1 MIENNTVAA
10 EEAVEANA
18 TAEAAVAVKPKRH
31 INQQKLQD
39 NLWGWAFCVPLIV
52 GTVLFIYIALVMA
65 LLLSFTVYS
74 GSIHGNVWE
83 FLGKMLTGGEFEYT
97 ANVITGE
104 SYAGNVFTDFPAFDA
119 DGMPIGDGRPDPLRW
134 YKFIFTDTMA
144 SSQDAYDL
152 GFSMSSMGMTL
163 FNTVFYMIGIPI
175 GMVLSMFFAVC
186 MSRDIKGA
194 NFFRVLYYLPSVA
207 STVAVVFTFNK
218 LFQDGGVINSLLGG
232 SDIPWFNTGDG
243 EPLLGAEQGIDPF
256 WQQGLL
262 NKTMIVIMM
271 VWKGLGGTIIL
282 YIAGLS
288 GVNASTKE
296 AAQIDGAN
304 GWQIFWKVT
313 MPDLYPVIFY
323 NIVTSVI
330 GGMQIYAEPELFFPT
345 PSSTSDISQTYQ
357 TKPNMMTSGYVALI
371 WFWGIRGIV
380 ALGIDT
386 IQLNPNYG
394 QVEYQGLGAAY
405 GMVLAVIILVLTLF
419 QFWLDKKN
427 AE

>member
-1 MIENNTVAA
+1 MMENNTAAA
-10 EEAVEANA
+10 EEVVESTA

-39 NLWGWAFCVPLIV
+39 NLWGWIFCLPLIV
-52 GTVLFIYIALVMA
+52 GTVLFIYIALIMA
-65 LLLSFTVYS
+65 VLVSFTVYS
-74 GSIHGNVWE
+74 STLHGNVFD
-83 FLGKMLTGGEFEYT
+83 FLGTMFTGGEINYD
-97 ANVITGE
+97 GDLL
-104 SYAGNVFTDFPAFDA
+104 NVFSDQVLVDGKWVTRTDA
-119 DGMPIGDGRPDPLRW
+119 LRW
-134 YKFIFTDTMA
+134 YKYIFTNVEA
-144 SSQDAYDL
+144 SCAAAAQMEL
-152 GFSMSSMGMTL
+152 EMSTMGMTL

-218 LFQDGGVINSLLGG
+218 LFTDSGVINSLLG
-232 SDIPWFNTGDG
+232 SRIPWFNTGDG
-243 EPLLGAEQGIDPF
+243 EPLLGAEAGIDPF

-262 NKTMIVIMM
+262 NKTMVVIMM

-296 AAQIDGAN
+296 AAQIDGAS
-304 GWQIFWKVT
+304 GWKIFWKVT

-345 PSSTSDISQTYQ
+345 SGDNHLGL
-357 TKPNMMTSGYVALI
+357 PNMLTSGYVSLI
-371 WFWGIRGIV
+371 WFWGRNPTTSVGSDV
-380 ALGIDT
+380 IDLT
-386 IQLNPNYG
+386 GMSSTTPF
-394 QVEYQGLGAAY
+394 ESLGAAY
-405 GMVLAVIILVLTLF
+405 GMILAIIIFVLTLF
-419 QFWLDKKN
+419 QFWLDKRN

>member
-1 MIENNTVAA
+1 MMENNTAAA
-10 EEAVEANA
+10 EEVVESAA
-18 TAEAAVAVKPKRH
+18 TADAAIAVKPKRH

-39 NLWGWAFCVPLIV
+39 NLWGWIFCLPLIV
-52 GTVLFIYIALVMA
+52 GTVLFIYIALIMA
-65 LLLSFTVYS
+65 VLISFTVYS
-74 GSIHGNVWE
+74 STLHGNVFD
-83 FLGKMLTGGEFEYT
+83 FLGTMFSGGEINYD
-97 ANVITGE
+97 GDLL
-104 SYAGNVFTDFPAFDA
+104 NVFSDQMLVDGEWVTRTDA
-119 DGMPIGDGRPDPLRW
+119 LRW
-134 YKFIFTDTMA
+134 YKYIFTNVE
-144 SSQDAYDL
+144 SSCADAAQMEL
-152 GFSMSSMGMTL
+152 EMSTMGMTL

-218 LFQDGGVINSLLGG
+218 LFTDSGVINSLLG
-232 SDIPWFNTGDG
+232 SIIPWFNTGDG
-243 EPLLGAEQGIDPF
+243 KPLLGAEAGIDPF

-262 NKTMIVIMM
+262 NKTMVVIMM

-296 AAQIDGAN
+296 AAQIDGAS
-304 GWQIFWKVT
+304 GWKIFWKVT

-345 PSSTSDISQTYQ
+345 SGDNHLGM
-357 TKPNMMTSGYVALI
+357 PNLLTSGYVALI
-371 WFWGIRGIV
+371 WFWGRNPTTSVGADV
-380 ALGIDT
+380 IDLT
-386 IQLNPNYG
+386 GMSSSTPF
-394 QVEYQGLGAAY
+394 ESLGAAY
-405 GMVLAVIILVLTLF
+405 GMILAIIIFVLTLF

>member
-1 MIENNTVAA
+1 MMENNTAAA
-10 EEAVEANA
+10 EEVVESAA
-18 TAEAAVAVKPKRH
+18 TADAAIAVKPKRH

-39 NLWGWAFCVPLIV
+39 NLWGWIFCLPLIV
-52 GTVLFIYIALVMA
+52 GTVLFIYIALIMA
-65 LLLSFTVYS
+65 VLVSFTVYS
-74 GSIHGNVWE
+74 STLHGNVFD
-83 FLGKMLTGGEFEYT
+83 FLGTMFTGGEINYD
-97 ANVITGE
+97 GDLL
-104 SYAGNVFTDFPAFDA
+104 NVFSDQVLVDGKWVTRTDA
-119 DGMPIGDGRPDPLRW
+119 LRW
-134 YKFIFTDTMA
+134 YKYIFTNVE
-144 SSQDAYDL
+144 SSCADAAQMEL
-152 GFSMSSMGMTL
+152 EMSTMGMTL

-218 LFQDGGVINSLLGG
+218 LFTDSGVINSLLG
-232 SDIPWFNTGDG
+232 SRIPWFNTGDG
-243 EPLLGAEQGIDPF
+243 KPLLGAEAGIDPF

-262 NKTMIVIMM
+262 NKTMVVIMM

-296 AAQIDGAN
+296 AAQIDGAS
-304 GWQIFWKVT
+304 GWKIFWKVT

-345 PSSTSDISQTYQ
+345 SGDNHLGM
-357 TKPNMMTSGYVALI
+357 PNLLTSGYVALI
-371 WFWGIRGIV
+371 WFWGRNPTTSVGADV
-380 ALGIDT
+380 IDLT
-386 IQLNPNYG
+386 GMSSSTPF
-394 QVEYQGLGAAY
+394 ESLGAAY
-405 GMVLAVIILVLTLF
+405 GMILAIIIFVLTLF

>member
-1 MIENNTVAA
+1 MMENNTAAA
-10 EEAVEANA
+10 EEVVESAA

-39 NLWGWAFCVPLIV
+39 NLWGWIFCLPLIV
-52 GTVLFIYIALVMA
+52 GTVLFIYIALIMA
-65 LLLSFTVYS
+65 VLVSFTVYS
-74 GSIHGNVWE
+74 STLHGNVFD
-83 FLGKMLTGGEFEYT
+83 FLGTMFTGGEINYD
-97 ANVITGE
+97 GDLL
-104 SYAGNVFTDFPAFDA
+104 NVFSDQVQNAAGDWVPRTDA
-119 DGMPIGDGRPDPLRW
+119 LRW
-134 YKFIFTDTMA
+134 YKYIFTNVE
-144 SSQDAYDL
+144 SSCADAAQL
-152 GFSMSSMGMTL
+152 ELEMSTMGMTL

-218 LFQDGGVINSLLGG
+218 LFTDSGVINSLLG
-232 SDIPWFNTGDG
+232 SRIPWFNTGDG
-243 EPLLGAEQGIDPF
+243 EPLLGAEAGIDPF

-262 NKTMIVIMM
+262 NKTMVVIMM

-296 AAQIDGAN
+296 AAQIDGAS
-304 GWQIFWKVT
+304 GWKIFWKVT

-345 PSSTSDISQTYQ
+345 SGDNHLGL
-357 TKPNMMTSGYVALI
+357 PNMLTSGYVSLI
-371 WFWGIRGIV
+371 WFWGRNPATSPGSDI
-380 ALGIDT
+380 ID
-386 IQLNPNYG
+386 LNGMTSSTPF
-394 QVEYQGLGAAY
+394 ESLGAAY
-405 GMVLAVIILVLTLF
+405 GMILAIIIFVLTLF

>member
-1 MIENNTVAA
+1 MMENNTAAA
-10 EEAVEANA
+10 EEVVESAA

-39 NLWGWAFCVPLIV
+39 NLWGWIFCLPLIV
-52 GTVLFIYIALVMA
+52 GTVLFIYIALIMA
-65 LLLSFTVYS
+65 VLVSFTVYS
-74 GSIHGNVWE
+74 STLHGNVFD
-83 FLGKMLTGGEFEYT
+83 FLGTMFTGGEINYD
-97 ANVITGE
+97 GDLL
-104 SYAGNVFTDFPAFDA
+104 NVFSDQELVDGEWVTRTDA
-119 DGMPIGDGRPDPLRW
+119 LRW
-134 YKFIFTDTMA
+134 YKYIFTNVE
-144 SSQDAYDL
+144 SSCADAAQL
-152 GFSMSSMGMTL
+152 GLEMSTMGMTL

-218 LFQDGGVINSLLGG
+218 LFTDSGVINSLLG
-232 SDIPWFNTGDG
+232 SRIPWFNTGDG
-243 EPLLGAEQGIDPF
+243 EPLLGAEAGIDPF

-262 NKTMIVIMM
+262 NKTMVVIMM

-296 AAQIDGAN
+296 AAQIDGAS
-304 GWQIFWKVT
+304 GWKIFWKVT

-345 PSSTSDISQTYQ
+345 SGDNHLGL
-357 TKPNMMTSGYVALI
+357 PNMLTSGYVSLI
-371 WFWGIRGIV
+371 WFWGRNPATSPGSDI
-380 ALGIDT
+380 ID
-386 IQLNPNYG
+386 LNGMTSSTPF
-394 QVEYQGLGAAY
+394 ESLGAAY
-405 GMVLAVIILVLTLF
+405 GMILAIFIFVLTLF

>member
-1 MIENNTVAA
+1 MMENNTAAA
-10 EEAVEANA
+10 EEVVESAA

-39 NLWGWAFCVPLIV
+39 NLWGWIFCLPLIV
-52 GTVLFIYIALVMA
+52 GTVLFIYIALIMA
-65 LLLSFTVYS
+65 VLVSFTVYS
-74 GSIHGNVWE
+74 STLHGNVFD
-83 FLGKMLTGGEFEYT
+83 FLGTMFTGGEINYD
-97 ANVITGE
+97 GDLL
-104 SYAGNVFTDFPAFDA
+104 NVFSDQELVDGEWVTRTDA
-119 DGMPIGDGRPDPLRW
+119 LRW
-134 YKFIFTDTMA
+134 YKYIFTNVE
-144 SSQDAYDL
+144 SSCADAAQL
-152 GFSMSSMGMTL
+152 SLEMSTMGMTL

-218 LFQDGGVINSLLGG
+218 LFTDSGVINSLLG
-232 SDIPWFNTGDG
+232 SRIPWFNTGDG
-243 EPLLGAEQGIDPF
+243 EPLLGAEAGIDPF

-262 NKTMIVIMM
+262 NKTMVVIMM

-296 AAQIDGAN
+296 AAQIDGAS
-304 GWQIFWKVT
+304 GWKIFWKVT

-345 PSSTSDISQTYQ
+345 SGDNHLGL
-357 TKPNMMTSGYVALI
+357 PNMLTSGYVSLI
-371 WFWGIRGIV
+371 WFWGRNPATSPGSDV
-380 ALGIDT
+380 ID
-386 IQLNPNYG
+386 LNGMTSSTPF
-394 QVEYQGLGAAY
+394 ESLGAAY
-405 GMVLAVIILVLTLF
+405 GMILAIIIFVLTLF

>member
-119 DGMPIGDGRPDPLRW
+119 NGMPTEYRTDPLRW

-144 SSQDAYDL
+144 SSQDSYDL

-218 LFQDGGVINSLLGG
+218 LFTDSGVINSLLG
-232 SDIPWFNTGDG
+232 SRIPWFNTGDG
-243 EPLLGAEQGIDPF
+243 EPLLGAEAGIDPF

-262 NKTMIVIMM
+262 NKTMVVIMM

-296 AAQIDGAN
+296 AAQIDGAS
-304 GWQIFWKVT
+304 GWKIFWKVT

-345 PSSTSDISQTYQ
+345 SGDNLLGL
-357 TKPNMMTSGYVALI
+357 PNMLTSGYVSLI
-371 WFWGIRGIV
+371 WFWGRNPATSPGSDI
-380 ALGIDT
+380 ID
-386 IQLNPNYG
+386 LNGMTSSTPF
-394 QVEYQGLGAAY
+394 ESLGAAY
-405 GMVLAVIILVLTLF
+405 GMILAIIIFVLTLF

>member
-1 MIENNTVAA
+1 MMENNTAAA
-10 EEAVEANA
+10 EEVVESAA
-18 TAEAAVAVKPKRH
+18 TADAAIAVKPKRH

-39 NLWGWAFCVPLIV
+39 NLWGWIFCLPLIV
-52 GTVLFIYIALVMA
+52 GTVLFIYIALIMA
-65 LLLSFTVYS
+65 VLVSFTVYS
-74 GSIHGNVWE
+74 STLHGNVFD
-83 FLGKMLTGGEFEYT
+83 FLGTMFSGGEINYD
-97 ANVITGE
+97 GDLL
-104 SYAGNVFTDFPAFDA
+104 NVFSDQELVDGEWVTRTDA
-119 DGMPIGDGRPDPLRW
+119 LRW
-134 YKFIFTDTMA
+134 YKYIFTNVE
-144 SSQDAYDL
+144 SSCADAAQMEL
-152 GFSMSSMGMTL
+152 EMSTMGMTL

-218 LFQDGGVINSLLGG
+218 LFTDSGVINSLLG
-232 SDIPWFNTGDG
+232 SRIPWFNTGDG
-243 EPLLGAEQGIDPF
+243 KPLLGAEAGIDPF

-262 NKTMIVIMM
+262 NKTMVVIMM

-296 AAQIDGAN
+296 AAQIDGAS
-304 GWQIFWKVT
+304 GWKIFWKVT

-345 PSSTSDISQTYQ
+345 SGDNHLGM
-357 TKPNMMTSGYVALI
+357 PNLLTSGYVSLI
-371 WFWGIRGIV
+371 WFWGRNPATSPGSDV
-380 ALGIDT
+380 ID
-386 IQLNPNYG
+386 LNGMTSSTPF
-394 QVEYQGLGAAY
+394 ESLGAAY
-405 GMVLAVIILVLTLF
+405 GMILAIIIFVLTLF

>member
-1 MIENNTVAA
+1 MMENNTAAA
-10 EEAVEANA
+10 EEVVESAA

-39 NLWGWAFCVPLIV
+39 NLWGWIFCLPLIV
-52 GTVLFIYIALVMA
+52 GTVLFIYIALIMA
-65 LLLSFTVYS
+65 VLVSFTVYS
-74 GSIHGNVWE
+74 STLHGNVFD
-83 FLGKMLTGGEFEYT
+83 FLGTMFSGGEINYD
-97 ANVITGE
+97 GDLL
-104 SYAGNVFTDFPAFDA
+104 NVFSDQELVDGEWVTRTDA
-119 DGMPIGDGRPDPLRW
+119 LRW
-134 YKFIFTDTMA
+134 YKYIFTNVE
-144 SSQDAYDL
+144 SSCADAAQMEL
-152 GFSMSSMGMTL
+152 EMSTMGMTL

-207 STVAVVFTFNK
+207 STVAIVFTFYK
-218 LFQDGGVINSLLGG
+218 LFQNGGAINSLLGAE
-232 SDIPWFNTGDG
+232 IPWFQMPQGSASS
-243 EPLLGAEQGIDPF
+243 LLGGEQGVDPF
-256 WQQGLL
+256 WMQGLL

-345 PSSTSDISQTYQ
+345 STSTLEIGGSYLFR
-357 TKPNMMTSGYVALI
+357 PNLLTSGYVSLI
-371 WFWGIRGIV
+371 WFWGLRGIV
-380 ALGIDT
+380 PVGSGT
-386 IQLNPNYG
+386 IYLTPGNNAVSY
-394 QVEYQGLGAAY
+394 EGLGAAY
-405 GMVLAVIILVLTLF
+405 GMVLAIIILVLTLF

>member
-1 MIENNTVAA
+1 MMENNTAAA
-10 EEAVEANA
+10 EEVVESAA
-18 TAEAAVAVKPKRH
+18 TADAAIAVKPKRH

-39 NLWGWAFCVPLIV
+39 NLWGWIFCLPLIV
-52 GTVLFIYIALVMA
+52 GTVLFIYIALIMA
-65 LLLSFTVYS
+65 VLISFTVYS
-74 GSIHGNVWE
+74 STLHGNVFD
-83 FLGKMLTGGEFEYT
+83 FLGTMFSGGEINYD
-97 ANVITGE
+97 GDLL
-104 SYAGNVFTDFPAFDA
+104 NVFSDQMLVDGEWVTRTDA
-119 DGMPIGDGRPDPLRW
+119 LRW
-134 YKFIFTDTMA
+134 YKYIFTNVE
-144 SSQDAYDL
+144 SSCADAAQMEL
-152 GFSMSSMGMTL
+152 EMSTMGMTL

-218 LFQDGGVINSLLGG
+218 LFTDSGVINSLLG
-232 SDIPWFNTGDG
+232 SRIPWFNTGDG
-243 EPLLGAEQGIDPF
+243 KPLLGAEAGIDPF

-262 NKTMIVIMM
+262 NKTMVVIMM

-296 AAQIDGAN
+296 AAQIDGAS
-304 GWQIFWKVT
+304 GWKIFWKVT

-345 PSSTSDISQTYQ
+345 SGDNHLGM
-357 TKPNMMTSGYVALI
+357 PNLLTSGYVALI
-371 WFWGIRGIV
+371 WFWGRNPTTSVGADV
-380 ALGIDT
+380 IDLT
-386 IQLNPNYG
+386 GMSSSTPF
-394 QVEYQGLGAAY
+394 ESLGAAY
-405 GMVLAVIILVLTLF
+405 GMILAIIIFVLTLF

>member
-1 MIENNTVAA
+1 MMENNTAAA
-10 EEAVEANA
+10 EEVVESTA

-39 NLWGWAFCVPLIV
+39 NLWGWIFCLPLIV
-52 GTVLFIYIALVMA
+52 GTVLFIYIALIMA
-65 LLLSFTVYS
+65 VLVSFTVYS
-74 GSIHGNVWE
+74 STLHGNVFD
-83 FLGKMLTGGEFEYT
+83 FLGTMFTGGEINYD
-97 ANVITGE
+97 GDLL
-104 SYAGNVFTDFPAFDA
+104 NVFSDQVLVDGKWVTRTDA
-119 DGMPIGDGRPDPLRW
+119 LRW
-134 YKFIFTDTMA
+134 YKYIFTNVE
-144 SSQDAYDL
+144 SSCADAAQMEL
-152 GFSMSSMGMTL
+152 EMSTMGMTL

-218 LFQDGGVINSLLGG
+218 LFTDSGVINSLLG
-232 SDIPWFNTGDG
+232 SRIPWFNTGDG
-243 EPLLGAEQGIDPF
+243 KPLLGAEAGIDPF

-262 NKTMIVIMM
+262 NKTMVVIMM

-296 AAQIDGAN
+296 AAQIDGAS
-304 GWQIFWKVT
+304 GWKIFWKVT

-345 PSSTSDISQTYQ
+345 SGDNHLGL
-357 TKPNMMTSGYVALI
+357 PNMLTSGYVSLI
-371 WFWGIRGIV
+371 WFWGRNPTTSVGSDV
-380 ALGIDT
+380 IDLT
-386 IQLNPNYG
+386 GMSSTTPF
-394 QVEYQGLGAAY
+394 ESLGAAY
-405 GMVLAVIILVLTLF
+405 GMILAIIIFVLTLF
-419 QFWLDKKN
+419 QFWLDKRN

>member
-1 MIENNTVAA
+1 MMENNTAAA
-10 EEAVEANA
+10 EEVVESAA

-39 NLWGWAFCVPLIV
+39 NLWGWIFCLPLIV
-52 GTVLFIYIALVMA
+52 GTVLFIYIALIMA
-65 LLLSFTVYS
+65 VLVSFTVYS
-74 GSIHGNVWE
+74 STLHGNVFD
-83 FLGKMLTGGEFEYT
+83 FLGTMFTGGEINYD
-97 ANVITGE
+97 GDLL
-104 SYAGNVFTDFPAFDA
+104 NVFSDQVQNAAGDWVPRTDA
-119 DGMPIGDGRPDPLRW
+119 LRW
-134 YKFIFTDTMA
+134 YKYIFTNVE
-144 SSQDAYDL
+144 SSCADAAQL
-152 GFSMSSMGMTL
+152 GLEMSTMGMTL

-218 LFQDGGVINSLLGG
+218 LFTDSGVINSLLG
-232 SDIPWFNTGDG
+232 SRIPWFNTGDG
-243 EPLLGAEQGIDPF
+243 EPLLGAEAGIDPF

-262 NKTMIVIMM
+262 NKTMVVIMM

-296 AAQIDGAN
+296 AAQIDGAS
-304 GWQIFWKVT
+304 GWKIFWKVT

-345 PSSTSDISQTYQ
+345 SGDNHLGL
-357 TKPNMMTSGYVALI
+357 PNMLTSGYVSLI
-371 WFWGIRGIV
+371 WFWGRNPATSPGSDI
-380 ALGIDT
+380 ID
-386 IQLNPNYG
+386 LNGMTSSTPF
-394 QVEYQGLGAAY
+394 ESLGAAY
-405 GMVLAVIILVLTLF
+405 GMILAIIIFVLTLF

>member
-1 MIENNTVAA
+1 MMENNTAAA
-10 EEAVEANA
+10 EEVVESAA

-39 NLWGWAFCVPLIV
+39 NLWGWIFCLPLIV
-52 GTVLFIYIALVMA
+52 GTVLFIYIALIMA
-65 LLLSFTVYS
+65 VLISFTVYS
-74 GSIHGNVWE
+74 STLHGNVFD
-83 FLGKMLTGGEFEYT
+83 FLGTMFSGGQINYD
-97 ANVITGE
+97 GDLL
-104 SYAGNVFTDFPAFDA
+104 NVFSDQMLVDGEWVTRTDA
-119 DGMPIGDGRPDPLRW
+119 LRW
-134 YKFIFTDTMA
+134 YKYIFTNVE
-144 SSQDAYDL
+144 SSCADAAQMEL
-152 GFSMSSMGMTL
+152 EMSTMGMTL

-218 LFQDGGVINSLLGG
+218 LFTDSGVINSLLG
-232 SDIPWFNTGDG
+232 SRIPWFNTGDG
-243 EPLLGAEQGIDPF
+243 EPLLGAEAGIDPL

-262 NKTMIVIMM
+262 NKTMVVIMM

-296 AAQIDGAN
+296 AAQIDGAS
-304 GWQIFWKVT
+304 GWKIFWKVT

-345 PSSTSDISQTYQ
+345 SGDNHLGM
-357 TKPNMMTSGYVALI
+357 PNLLTSGYVALI
-371 WFWGIRGIV
+371 WFWGRNPTTSVGADV
-380 ALGIDT
+380 IDLT
-386 IQLNPNYG
+386 GMSSSTPF
-394 QVEYQGLGAAY
+394 ESLGAAY
-405 GMVLAVIILVLTLF
+405 GMILAIIIFVLTLF

>member
-1 MIENNTVAA
+1 MMENNTAAA
-10 EEAVEANA
+10 EEVVESAA
-18 TAEAAVAVKPKRH
+18 TADAAIAVKPKRH

-39 NLWGWAFCVPLIV
+39 NLWGWIFCLPLIV
-52 GTVLFIYIALVMA
+52 GTVLFIYIALIMA
-65 LLLSFTVYS
+65 VLISFTVYS
-74 GSIHGNVWE
+74 STLHGNVFD
-83 FLGKMLTGGEFEYT
+83 FLGTMFSGGQINYD
-97 ANVITGE
+97 GDLL
-104 SYAGNVFTDFPAFDA
+104 NVFSDQMLVDGEWVTRTDA
-119 DGMPIGDGRPDPLRW
+119 LRW
-134 YKFIFTDTMA
+134 YKYIFTNVE
-144 SSQDAYDL
+144 SSCADAAQMEL
-152 GFSMSSMGMTL
+152 EMSTMGMTL

-218 LFQDGGVINSLLGG
+218 LFTDSGVINSLLG
-232 SDIPWFNTGDG
+232 SRIPWFNTGDG
-243 EPLLGAEQGIDPF
+243 KPLLGAEAGIDPF

-262 NKTMIVIMM
+262 NKTMVVNMM

-296 AAQIDGAN
+296 AAQIDGAS
-304 GWQIFWKVT
+304 GWKIFWKVT

-345 PSSTSDISQTYQ
+345 SGDNHLGM
-357 TKPNMMTSGYVALI
+357 PNLLTSGYVALI
-371 WFWGIRGIV
+371 WFWGRNPTTSVGADV
-380 ALGIDT
+380 IDLT
-386 IQLNPNYG
+386 GMSSSTPF
-394 QVEYQGLGAAY
+394 ESLGAAY
-405 GMVLAVIILVLTLF
+405 GMILAIIIFVLTLF

>member
-1 MIENNTVAA
+1 MMENNTAAA
-10 EEAVEANA
+10 EEVVESAA
-18 TAEAAVAVKPKRH
+18 TADAAIAVKPKRH

-39 NLWGWAFCVPLIV
+39 NLWGWIFCLPLIV
-52 GTVLFIYIALVMA
+52 GTVLFIYIALIMA
-65 LLLSFTVYS
+65 VLISFTVYS
-74 GSIHGNVWE
+74 STLHGNVFD
-83 FLGKMLTGGEFEYT
+83 FLGTMFSGGEINYD
-97 ANVITGE
+97 GDLL
-104 SYAGNVFTDFPAFDA
+104 NVFSDQELVDGEWVTRTDA
-119 DGMPIGDGRPDPLRW
+119 LRW
-134 YKFIFTDTMA
+134 YKYIFTNVE
-144 SSQDAYDL
+144 SSCADAAQMEL
-152 GFSMSSMGMTL
+152 EMSTMGMTL

-218 LFQDGGVINSLLGG
+218 LFTDSGVINSLLG
-232 SDIPWFNTGDG
+232 SRIPWFNTGDG
-243 EPLLGAEQGIDPF
+243 KPLLGAEAGIDPF

-262 NKTMIVIMM
+262 NKTMVVIMM

-296 AAQIDGAN
+296 AAQIDGAS
-304 GWQIFWKVT
+304 GWKIFWKVT

-345 PSSTSDISQTYQ
+345 SGDNHLGM
-357 TKPNMMTSGYVALI
+357 PNLLTSGYVALI
-371 WFWGIRGIV
+371 WFWGRNPTTSVGADV
-380 ALGIDT
+380 IDLT
-386 IQLNPNYG
+386 GMSSSTPF
-394 QVEYQGLGAAY
+394 ESLGAAY
-405 GMVLAVIILVLTLF
+405 GMILAIIIFVLTLF

>member
-1 MIENNTVAA
+1 MMENNTAAA
-10 EEAVEANA
+10 EEVVESTA

-39 NLWGWAFCVPLIV
+39 NLWGWIFCLPLIV
-52 GTVLFIYIALVMA
+52 GTVLFIYIALIMA
-65 LLLSFTVYS
+65 VLVSFTVYS
-74 GSIHGNVWE
+74 STLHGNVFD
-83 FLGKMLTGGEFEYT
+83 FLGTMFTGGEINYD
-97 ANVITGE
+97 GDLL
-104 SYAGNVFTDFPAFDA
+104 NVFSDQVQNAAGDWVPRTDA
-119 DGMPIGDGRPDPLRW
+119 LRW
-134 YKFIFTDTMA
+134 YKYIFTNVE
-144 SSQDAYDL
+144 SSCADAAQL
-152 GFSMSSMGMTL
+152 GLEMSTMGMTL

-218 LFQDGGVINSLLGG
+218 LFTDSGVINSLLG
-232 SDIPWFNTGDG
+232 SRIPWFNTGDG
-243 EPLLGAEQGIDPF
+243 EPLLGAEAGIDPF

-262 NKTMIVIMM
+262 NKTMVVIMM

-296 AAQIDGAN
+296 AAQIDGAS
-304 GWQIFWKVT
+304 GWKIFWKVT

-345 PSSTSDISQTYQ
+345 SGDNHLGL
-357 TKPNMMTSGYVALI
+357 PNMLTSGYVSLI
-371 WFWGIRGIV
+371 WFWGRNPTTSVGSDV
-380 ALGIDT
+380 IDLT
-386 IQLNPNYG
+386 GMSSTTPF
-394 QVEYQGLGAAY
+394 ESLGAAY
-405 GMVLAVIILVLTLF
+405 GMILAIIIFVLTLF

>member
-1 MIENNTVAA
+1 MMENNTAAA
-10 EEAVEANA
+10 EEVVESAA

-39 NLWGWAFCVPLIV
+39 NLWGWIFCLPLIV
-52 GTVLFIYIALVMA
+52 GTVLFIYIALIMA
-65 LLLSFTVYS
+65 VLVSFTVYS
-74 GSIHGNVWE
+74 STLHGNVFD
-83 FLGKMLTGGEFEYT
+83 FLGTMFTGGEINYD
-97 ANVITGE
+97 GDLL
-104 SYAGNVFTDFPAFDA
+104 NVFSDQVQNAAGDWVPRTDA
-119 DGMPIGDGRPDPLRW
+119 LRW
-134 YKFIFTDTMA
+134 YKYIFTNVE
-144 SSQDAYDL
+144 SSCADAAQL
-152 GFSMSSMGMTL
+152 GLEMSTMGMTL

-218 LFQDGGVINSLLGG
+218 LFTDSGVINSLLG
-232 SDIPWFNTGDG
+232 SRIPWFNTGDG
-243 EPLLGAEQGIDPF
+243 EPLLGAEAGIDPF

-262 NKTMIVIMM
+262 NKTMVVIMM

-296 AAQIDGAN
+296 AAQIDGAS
-304 GWQIFWKVT
+304 GWKIFWKVS

-345 PSSTSDISQTYQ
+345 SGDNHLGL
-357 TKPNMMTSGYVALI
+357 PNMLTSGYVSLI
-371 WFWGIRGIV
+371 WFWGRNPATSPGSDI
-380 ALGIDT
+380 ID
-386 IQLNPNYG
+386 LNGMTSSTPF
-394 QVEYQGLGAAY
+394 ESLGAAY
-405 GMVLAVIILVLTLF
+405 GMILAIIIFVLTLF

>member
-1 MIENNTVAA
+1 MENNTAAA
-10 EEAVEANA
+10 EEVVESTA

-39 NLWGWAFCVPLIV
+39 NLWGWIFCLPLIV
-52 GTVLFIYIALVMA
+52 GTVLFIYIALIMA
-65 LLLSFTVYS
+65 VLVSFTVYS
-74 GSIHGNVWE
+74 STLHGNVFD
-83 FLGKMLTGGEFEYT
+83 FLGTMFTGGEINYD
-97 ANVITGE
+97 GDLL
-104 SYAGNVFTDFPAFDA
+104 NVFSDQVLVDGEWVTRTDA
-119 DGMPIGDGRPDPLRW
+119 LRW
-134 YKFIFTDTMA
+134 YKYIFTNVE
-144 SSQDAYDL
+144 SSCADAAQMEL
-152 GFSMSSMGMTL
+152 EMSTMGMTL

-218 LFQDGGVINSLLGG
+218 LFTDSGVINSLLG
-232 SDIPWFNTGDG
+232 SRIPWFNTGDG
-243 EPLLGAEQGIDPF
+243 KPLLGAEAGIDPF

-262 NKTMIVIMM
+262 NKTMVVIMM

-296 AAQIDGAN
+296 AAQIDGAS
-304 GWQIFWKVT
+304 GWKIFWKVT

-345 PSSTSDISQTYQ
+345 SGDNHLGL
-357 TKPNMMTSGYVALI
+357 PNMLTSGYVSLI
-371 WFWGIRGIV
+371 WFWGRNPTTSVGSDV
-380 ALGIDT
+380 IDLT
-386 IQLNPNYG
+386 GMSSTTPF
-394 QVEYQGLGAAY
+394 ESLGAAY
-405 GMVLAVIILVLTLF
+405 GMILAIIIFVLTLF

>member
-1 MIENNTVAA
+1 MMENNTAAA
-10 EEAVEANA
+10 EEVVESTA

-39 NLWGWAFCVPLIV
+39 NLWGWIFCLPLIV
-52 GTVLFIYIALVMA
+52 GTVLFIYIALIMA
-65 LLLSFTVYS
+65 VLVSFTVYS
-74 GSIHGNVWE
+74 STLHGNVFD
-83 FLGKMLTGGEFEYT
+83 FLGTMFTGGEINYD
-97 ANVITGE
+97 GDLL
-104 SYAGNVFTDFPAFDA
+104 NVFSDQELVDGEWVTRTDA
-119 DGMPIGDGRPDPLRW
+119 LRW
-134 YKFIFTDTMA
+134 YKYIFTNVE
-144 SSQDAYDL
+144 SSCADAAQ
-152 GFSMSSMGMTL
+152 MSLEMSTMGMTL

-218 LFQDGGVINSLLGG
+218 LFTDSGVINSLLG
-232 SDIPWFNTGDG
+232 SRIPWFNTGDG
-243 EPLLGAEQGIDPF
+243 EPLLGAEAGIDPF

-262 NKTMIVIMM
+262 NKTMVVIMM

-296 AAQIDGAN
+296 AAQIDGAS
-304 GWQIFWKVT
+304 GWKIFWKVT

-345 PSSTSDISQTYQ
+345 SGDNHLGL
-357 TKPNMMTSGYVALI
+357 PNMLTSGYVSLI
-371 WFWGIRGIV
+371 WFWGRNPTTSVGSDV
-380 ALGIDT
+380 IDLT
-386 IQLNPNYG
+386 GMSSTTPF
-394 QVEYQGLGAAY
+394 ESLGAAY
-405 GMVLAVIILVLTLF
+405 GMILAIIIFVLTLF
-419 QFWLDKKN
+419 QFWLDKRN

>member
-1 MIENNTVAA
+1 MMENNTAAA
-10 EEAVEANA
+10 EEVVESTA

-39 NLWGWAFCVPLIV
+39 NLWGWIFCLPLIV
-52 GTVLFIYIALVMA
+52 GTVLFIYIALIMA
-65 LLLSFTVYS
+65 VLVSFTVYS
-74 GSIHGNVWE
+74 STLHGNVFD
-83 FLGKMLTGGEFEYT
+83 FLGTMFTGGEINYD
-97 ANVITGE
+97 GDLL
-104 SYAGNVFTDFPAFDA
+104 NVFSDQVLVDGEWVTRTDA
-119 DGMPIGDGRPDPLRW
+119 LRW
-134 YKFIFTDTMA
+134 YKYIFTNVE
-144 SSQDAYDL
+144 SSCADAAQMEL
-152 GFSMSSMGMTL
+152 EMSTMGMTL

-218 LFQDGGVINSLLGG
+218 LFTDSGVINSLLG
-232 SDIPWFNTGDG
+232 SRIPWFNTGDG
-243 EPLLGAEQGIDPF
+243 KPLLGAEAGIDPF

-262 NKTMIVIMM
+262 NKTMVVIMM

-296 AAQIDGAN
+296 AAQIDGAS
-304 GWQIFWKVT
+304 GWKIFWKVT

-345 PSSTSDISQTYQ
+345 SGDNHLGL
-357 TKPNMMTSGYVALI
+357 PNMLTSGYVSLI
-371 WFWGIRGIV
+371 WFWGRNPATSPGSDI
-380 ALGIDT
+380 IDLT
-386 IQLNPNYG
+386 GMSSTTPF
-394 QVEYQGLGAAY
+394 ESLGAAY
-405 GMVLAVIILVLTLF
+405 GMILAIIIFVLTLF
-419 QFWLDKKN
+419 QFWLDKRN

>member
-1 MIENNTVAA
+1 MMENNTAAA
-10 EEAVEANA
+10 EEVVESAA

-39 NLWGWAFCVPLIV
+39 NLWGWIFCLPLIV
-52 GTVLFIYIALVMA
+52 GTVLFIYIALIMA
-65 LLLSFTVYS
+65 VLVSFTVYS
-74 GSIHGNVWE
+74 STLHGNVFD
-83 FLGKMLTGGEFEYT
+83 FLGTMFSGGEINYD
-97 ANVITGE
+97 GDLL
-104 SYAGNVFTDFPAFDA
+104 NVFSDQMLVDGEWVTRTDA
-119 DGMPIGDGRPDPLRW
+119 LRW
-134 YKFIFTDTMA
+134 YKYIFTNVE
-144 SSQDAYDL
+144 SSCADAAQMEL
-152 GFSMSSMGMTL
+152 EMSTMGMTL

-218 LFQDGGVINSLLGG
+218 LFTDSGVINSLLG
-232 SDIPWFNTGDG
+232 SRIPWFNTGDG
-243 EPLLGAEQGIDPF
+243 KPLLGAEAGIDPF

-262 NKTMIVIMM
+262 NKTMVVIMM

-296 AAQIDGAN
+296 AAQIDGAS
-304 GWQIFWKVT
+304 GWKIFWKVT

-345 PSSTSDISQTYQ
+345 SGDNHLGM
-357 TKPNMMTSGYVALI
+357 PNLLTSGYVALI
-371 WFWGIRGIV
+371 WFWGRNPTTSVGADV
-380 ALGIDT
+380 IDLT
-386 IQLNPNYG
+386 GMSSSTPF
-394 QVEYQGLGAAY
+394 ESLGAAY
-405 GMVLAVIILVLTLF
+405 GMILAIIIFVLTLF

>member
-1 MIENNTVAA
+1 MMENNTAAA
-10 EEAVEANA
+10 EEVVESTA

-39 NLWGWAFCVPLIV
+39 NLWGWIFCLPLIV
-52 GTVLFIYIALVMA
+52 GTVLFIYIALIMA
-65 LLLSFTVYS
+65 VLVSFTVYS
-74 GSIHGNVWE
+74 STLHGNVFD
-83 FLGKMLTGGEFEYT
+83 FLGTMFTGGEINYD
-97 ANVITGE
+97 GDLL
-104 SYAGNVFTDFPAFDA
+104 NVFSDQVLVDGEWVTRTDA
-119 DGMPIGDGRPDPLRW
+119 LRW
-134 YKFIFTDTMA
+134 YKYIFTNVE
-144 SSQDAYDL
+144 SSCADAAQMEL
-152 GFSMSSMGMTL
+152 EMSTMGMTL

-218 LFQDGGVINSLLGG
+218 LFTDSGVINSLLG
-232 SDIPWFNTGDG
+232 SRIPWFNTGDG
-243 EPLLGAEQGIDPF
+243 KPLLGAEAGIDPF

-262 NKTMIVIMM
+262 NKTMVVIMM

-296 AAQIDGAN
+296 AAQIDGAS
-304 GWQIFWKVT
+304 GWKIFWKVT

-345 PSSTSDISQTYQ
+345 SGDNHLGL
-357 TKPNMMTSGYVALI
+357 PNMLTSGYVSLI
-371 WFWGIRGIV
+371 WFWGRNPTTSVGSDV
-380 ALGIDT
+380 IDLT
-386 IQLNPNYG
+386 GMSSTTPF
-394 QVEYQGLGAAY
+394 ESLGAAY
-405 GMVLAVIILVLTLF
+405 GMILAIIIFVLTLF

>member
-1 MIENNTVAA
+1 MMENNTAAA
-10 EEAVEANA
+10 EEVVESAA
-18 TAEAAVAVKPKRH
+18 TADAAIAVKPKRH

-39 NLWGWAFCVPLIV
+39 NLWGWIFCLPLIV
-52 GTVLFIYIALVMA
+52 GTVLFIYIALIMA
-65 LLLSFTVYS
+65 VLISFTVYS
-74 GSIHGNVWE
+74 STLHGNVFD
-83 FLGKMLTGGEFEYT
+83 FLGTMFSGGQINYD
-97 ANVITGE
+97 GDLL
-104 SYAGNVFTDFPAFDA
+104 NVFSDQMLVDGEWVTRTDA
-119 DGMPIGDGRPDPLRW
+119 LRW
-134 YKFIFTDTMA
+134 YKYIFTNVE
-144 SSQDAYDL
+144 SSCADAAQMEL
-152 GFSMSSMGMTL
+152 EMSTMGMTL

-207 STVAVVFTFNK
+207 STVAIVFTFNK
-218 LFQDGGVINSLLGG
+218 LFTDSGVINSLLG
-232 SDIPWFNTGDG
+232 SRIPWFNTGDG
-243 EPLLGAEQGIDPF
+243 KPLLGAEAGVDPF

-262 NKTMIVIMM
+262 NKTMVVIMM

-296 AAQIDGAN
+296 AAQIDGAS
-304 GWQIFWKVT
+304 GWKIFWKVT

-345 PSSTSDISQTYQ
+345 SGDNHLGM
-357 TKPNMMTSGYVALI
+357 PNLLTSGYVALI
-371 WFWGIRGIV
+371 WFWGRNPTTSVGADV
-380 ALGIDT
+380 IDLT
-386 IQLNPNYG
+386 GMSSSTPF
-394 QVEYQGLGAAY
+394 ESLGAAY
-405 GMVLAVIILVLTLF
+405 GMILAIIIFVLTLF